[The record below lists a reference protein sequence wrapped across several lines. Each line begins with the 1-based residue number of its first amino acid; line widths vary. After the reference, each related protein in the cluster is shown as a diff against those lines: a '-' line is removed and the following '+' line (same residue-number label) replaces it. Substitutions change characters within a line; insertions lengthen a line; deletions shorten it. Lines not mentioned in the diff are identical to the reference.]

1 MESRIK
7 KVMSNVFNIDIDSI
21 NNDTS
26 PDNVENWDSLKHMNL
41 IVALEEELEFEFEDQ
56 EIVDSMNYALIV
68 NIVNEKKLSR
78 SSTKEY
84 NS

>member
-68 NIVNEKKLSR
+68 NIVNEKKLS
-78 SSTKEY
+78 SSKED
-84 NS
+84 

>member
-68 NIVNEKKLSR
+68 NIVNER
-78 SSTKEY
+78 H
-84 NS
+84 